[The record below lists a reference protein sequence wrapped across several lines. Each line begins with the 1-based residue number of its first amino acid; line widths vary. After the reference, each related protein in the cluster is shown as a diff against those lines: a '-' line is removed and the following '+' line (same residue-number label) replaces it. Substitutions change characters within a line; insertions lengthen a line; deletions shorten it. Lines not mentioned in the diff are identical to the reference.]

1 MVRLQEEVKEFMTC
15 RWGKWGSFYRG
26 PLPCS
31 DRSVDPPSITA
42 RFPFCGTHPLL
53 SFPSPRNHSPS
64 VQLFFNKDESV
75 SLSCWYL
82 LVKKGWGPEAALGSS
97 YSALCSFSLHAYHRA
112 AALEGARCQ
121 GCHGLTPS
129 TLVSLFGFFR
139 MSKAQGDRRRTPYS
153 IWSSQS
159 LMRGSYNSFW
169 YLKDKMIHL
178 LGNMS
183 WVCST
188 LAHPCVWRLQSKNV
202 VVVPSLATEGFG
214 PNLLE

>member
-1 MVRLQEEVKEFMTC
+1 MGNSSYSWLSDCGLMVRLQEEVKEFMTC
-15 RWGKWGSFYRG
+15 RWGRWGSFYRG

-97 YSALCSFSLHAYHRA
+97 YSALCSFSLHAP
-112 AALEGARCQ
+112 LGSCTW
-121 GCHGLTPS
+121 GCKVP
-129 TLVSLFGFFR
+129 R
-139 MSKAQGDRRRTPYS
+139 MPWPDT
-153 IWSSQS
+153 
-159 LMRGSYNSFW
+159 
-169 YLKDKMIHL
+169 IHL
-178 LGNMS
+178 GVPL
-183 WVCST
+183 WF
-188 LAHPCVWRLQSKNV
+188 LQD
-202 VVVPSLATEGFG
+202 EQG
-214 PNLLE
+214 PGGQKTDTILNLVFSVSNERFL